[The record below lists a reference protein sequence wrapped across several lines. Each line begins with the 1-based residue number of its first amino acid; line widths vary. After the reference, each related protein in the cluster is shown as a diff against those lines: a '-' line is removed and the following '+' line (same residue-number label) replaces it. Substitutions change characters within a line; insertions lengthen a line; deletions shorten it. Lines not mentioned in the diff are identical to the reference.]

1 MLQAKGLIGEFSKE
15 RIKILVRKGAHVSA
29 DGAGQRGK
37 AREETAIAA
46 DASGRVRYRRGR
58 IPGLVN
64 LVGGCPAAAVRY
76 TSAPALA
83 LLRAA
88 VVLAVV
94 GTAGCSV
101 FAAPSA
107 PSGMEKQIT
116 QGEQAGAAT
125 RAHAPRTGQHA
136 KGKASLSSAQRPVPG
151 RDVTAIG
158 DSVMSASAMTMA
170 SMIPGIYIDA
180 RPDRQMPTG
189 LAIVR
194 HLAQTGQ
201 LRPVV
206 VMGLGTNYIV
216 TTAQLN
222 TLMKLIGPHRKLV
235 LINTYVQDG
244 WSKQVNATDAAY
256 VRAHPNV
263 VLADWYDTIKD
274 RLYLLWPDHTHPMM
288 PGTYVYARLVKQ
300 AIQDTREVPSS
311 NPHAQPV
318 VAVRAVATPHS

>member
-1 MLQAKGLIGEFSKE
+1 
-15 RIKILVRKGAHVSA
+15 VSA
-29 DGAGQRGK
+29 DAAGQRGS

-46 DASGRVRYRRGR
+46 DAGGRARPRSGP
-58 IPGLVN
+58 IPGFVN
-64 LVGGCPAAAVRY
+64 LAGG
-76 TSAPALA
+76 TSATAARRALP

-88 VVLAVV
+88 AILAVAC
-94 GTAGCSV
+94 TAGCSV

-116 QGEQAGAAT
+116 QGDQAGAAT
-125 RAHAPRTGQHA
+125 RAHAARTAPRA
-136 KGKASLSSAQRPVPG
+136 KAKASLSSAQRPVPG

-180 RPDRQMPTG
+180 KPDRQMPAG

-256 VRAHPNV
+256 VQAHPNV

-288 PGTYVYARLVKQ
+288 PGTYVYGRLVKQ
-300 AIQDTREVPSS
+300 AIQDTREVPRSD
-311 NPHAQPV
+311 PHAQPV